1 MSNNNA
7 TSSSHAMLAH
17 RTMFVKPGMFT
28 QYTSSM
34 NRGKRYNYIPTCHY
48 CGIIGHTRPNC
59 FQIPLRSHGLKSM
72 YLGIMSPVLEIRSII
87 YVIK

>member
-34 NRGKRYNYIPTCHY
+34 NRGKRYNSKLQEVRILDV
-48 CGIIGHTRPNC
+48 
-59 FQIPLRSHGLKSM
+59 FL
-72 YLGIMSPVLEIRSII
+72 
-87 YVIK
+87 